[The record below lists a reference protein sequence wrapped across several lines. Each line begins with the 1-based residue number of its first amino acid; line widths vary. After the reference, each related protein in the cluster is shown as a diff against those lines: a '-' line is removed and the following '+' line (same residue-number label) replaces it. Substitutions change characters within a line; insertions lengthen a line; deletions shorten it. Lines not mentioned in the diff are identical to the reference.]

1 MIKLIK
7 ISVALIVWIVLI
19 LIVGINKEQNM
30 NILTKIEL
38 GIVILIVVGITL
50 IVGSINEWYRDI
62 KRIKELENR
71 LEQYYKERE
80 KRLKDKNML

>member
-1 MIKLIK
+1 MI
-7 ISVALIVWIVLI
+7 
-19 LIVGINKEQNM
+19 GI
-30 NILTKIEL
+30 
-38 GIVILIVVGITL
+38 IVIMIIGVIL
-50 IVGSINEWYRDI
+50 IVGSIQEWNRDI